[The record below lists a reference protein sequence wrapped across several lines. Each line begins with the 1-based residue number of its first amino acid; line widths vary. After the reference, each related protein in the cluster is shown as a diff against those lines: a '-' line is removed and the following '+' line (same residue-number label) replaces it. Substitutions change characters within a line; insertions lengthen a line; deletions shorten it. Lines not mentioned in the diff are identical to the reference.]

1 MSPHPGIRLTLCSL
15 ALAAAVFSA
24 SAIAQTSTT
33 PSKSGNASQQDKA
46 TACKNLAQKKGLSG
60 NDAKTFI
67 QDCMKQAN
75 PK

>member
-1 MSPHPGIRLTLCSL
+1 MSAHPRIRLMLCSL
-15 ALAAAVFSA
+15 ALGAAVFSA

-46 TACKNLAQKKGLSG
+46 TVCKNLAQKKGLSG
-60 NDAKTFI
+60 NDAKTFMH
-67 QDCMKQAN
+67 DCMKQAN

>member
-1 MSPHPGIRLTLCSL
+1 MSHARVRLMLCSL
-15 ALAAAVFSA
+15 ALGAVLSA

>member
-1 MSPHPGIRLTLCSL
+1 MSPHPRTRLMLCSL
-15 ALAAAVFSA
+15 ALAAVFSA

-33 PSKSGNASQQDKA
+33 PSKSQQDKA

>member
-1 MSPHPGIRLTLCSL
+1 MLCSL
-15 ALAAAVFSA
+15 ALGAVLSA